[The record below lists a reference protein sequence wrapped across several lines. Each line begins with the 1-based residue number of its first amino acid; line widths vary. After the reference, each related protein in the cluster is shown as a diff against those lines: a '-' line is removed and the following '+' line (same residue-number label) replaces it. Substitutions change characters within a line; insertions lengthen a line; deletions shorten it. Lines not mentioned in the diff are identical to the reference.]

1 MKMHRSR
8 FALAISLVAA
18 LAVPAVPAFAQQRCL
33 QPVERTALNVKM
45 LQSDLMVA
53 ALSCRDVPG
62 FDYRGAYNVFMQ
74 RNGQAISRQISTLQ
88 GYFRATYGG
97 QWQNQF
103 DQFVAGIANEASRQ
117 SMANVAFCTDSARVL
132 SWANQIAPES
142 LGPSADAFAQSR
154 GVQSSCTAQIARL
167 R

>member
-1 MKMHRSR
+1 MHRSR
-8 FALAISLVAA
+8 FALAITLVAA
-18 LAVPAVPAFAQQRCL
+18 LSVPAAAQQRCL
-33 QPVERTALNVKM
+33 QPAERTALHVKM
-45 LQSDLMVA
+45 MQSDLMVA

-62 FDYRGAYNVFMQ
+62 FDYRGAYNTFMQ

-117 SMANVAFCTDSARVL
+117 SMGNVAFCSDSARVL
-132 SWANQIAPES
+132 AWANNIAPET
-142 LGPSADAFAQSR
+142 LGPNADAFAQSR
-154 GVQSSCTAQIARL
+154 GVQSSCTAQIARM